1 MNDPK
6 AIEAKKEIARLN
18 NELCKTYFTHNQ
30 YPTKTILDRFT
41 KLRREIRKCVNRNQ
55 CVNCDRYV
63 RSYPESTSFHHYG
76 YEYLTSGICPDCQP
90 DFIGGLKK

>member
-6 AIEAKKEIARLN
+6 ATEAKKEIARLN
-18 NELCKTYFTHNQ
+18 DELCKTYFQENK
-30 YPTKTILDRFT
+30 YPTKVILDKIT

-55 CVNCDRYV
+55 CVNCDKYV
-63 RSYPESTSFHHYG
+63 VSYPFSKGDHHYG

-90 DFIGGLKK
+90 EFIGGLK